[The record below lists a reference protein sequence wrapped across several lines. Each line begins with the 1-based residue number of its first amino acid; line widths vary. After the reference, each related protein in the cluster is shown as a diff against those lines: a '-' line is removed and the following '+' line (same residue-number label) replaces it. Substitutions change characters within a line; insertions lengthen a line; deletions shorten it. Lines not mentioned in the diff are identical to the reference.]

1 VSDAAALDWL
11 DRLLS
16 VEESQ
21 RDNLLAELGVA
32 NPALRA
38 RVERMLAAALSP
50 DQSRVLGRAVVDG
63 LTHMNIEAAVSLCE
77 GMVLAGY
84 RLIRELGRGGMAVV
98 WLAERA
104 DGVVK
109 RQVALK
115 MPMFILQGDV
125 DVARFARERDALASL
140 SHPNVARLYDAGVLP
155 SGQPFIVLE
164 RVDGVPLTLFC
175 DERRLD
181 VVARLRL
188 FFQVLAAVNH
198 AHKHLLVHRD
208 LKPSNILVDAE
219 GQVKL
224 LDFGIAKLL
233 DDSEAATAP
242 LTEQAGGAMTPLY
255 AAPEQLRGGA
265 ISTLT
270 DVYSL
275 GVVLHELLAGTLPYR
290 APKSGRASLVDV
302 LEAQGRGELPRVS
315 QANIDDAAAIAR
327 GSTVPKLRAALA
339 GDLDTILGKCL
350 RIAPDQRYD
359 SVAHLAE
366 DLRRFLSHRPI
377 AARRP
382 GLLYT
387 TRLALVRHRFAA
399 TVGAAGLLGVAAAGV
414 IAWQQ
419 HRGSVAHA
427 ERTAAVRDF
436 MFDLVNDAEA
446 VEGHEGEVTGK
457 QMVEGAVL
465 RARRDFG
472 AQPQL
477 QGELLGELGR
487 MYIRLG
493 ATEEAVPVLAQSVE
507 VLEKHA
513 SPDDAALN
521 KARVFLATALL
532 ATTDDL
538 ARVDDLATRARAAC
552 ANDTVDCA
560 KARGYASA
568 LLSQT
573 ASLKGDLADSLAEM
587 KLATADFELAFGPQH
602 EETAIMLLRVAI
614 LERNAGQLVDA
625 SRNMQRALG
634 IAQQMRLRAADRAE
648 IERSMAVIDLDL
660 GRYQAARERLERLLA
675 QPAGADDRAL
685 QYRLLACVFV
695 ELGEAADAL
704 NGAAAA
710 EREMT
715 GGPSNGEWPFT
726 KQAEARALSLTGR
739 HEEALAAI
747 DAVIARFLADGSAAE
762 SYEVMRAMRYRAQML
777 ANTGRDDEALAAL
790 RALHQHPANAQLP
803 SVELGLMLDALGE
816 AELRAGNGDKSQL
829 AHEEARVQ
837 LVKQLPAEHPYVIR
851 NAAFRG
857 AAKQTTKQTTTQANY
872 FDQRESS

>member
-11 DRLLS
+11 DRLLAAD
-16 VEESQ
+16 EAHRE
-21 RDNLLAELGVA
+21 NLLIELGA
-32 NPALRA
+32 SDPALRA

-63 LTHMNIEAAVSLCE
+63 LTRLNIDAATSLHE

-125 DVARFARERDALASL
+125 DIARFARERDALASL
-140 SHPNVARLYDAGVLP
+140 SHPNVARLYDAGVMP
-155 SGQPFIVLE
+155 TGQPFIVLE
-164 RVDGVPLTLFC
+164 RVDGVPLTLYC
-175 DERRLD
+175 DERKLD
-181 VVARLRL
+181 IVARLRL
-188 FFQVLAAVNH
+188 FFQVLAAVDH

-275 GVVLHELLAGTLPYR
+275 GVVLHELLAGSLPYR
-290 APKSGRASLVDV
+290 APKNGRASLVDV
-302 LEAQGRGELPRVS
+302 LEAQGRGELPRAS
-315 QANIDDAAAIAR
+315 QSIIEESAAIAR
-327 GSTVPKLRAALA
+327 GTSVARLRAALA
-339 GDLDTILGKCL
+339 GDLDTIVGKSM

-387 TRLALVRHRFAA
+387 MRLALVRHRFAA
-399 TVGAAGLLGVAAAGV
+399 VVGASGLVLVVAAGIV
-414 IAWQQ
+414 AWLQ
-419 HRGSVAHA
+419 HLDSVAHA

-446 VEGHEGEVTGK
+446 VEGHEGEEVTGR
-457 QMVEGAVL
+457 QMIEGAVI

-487 MYIRLG
+487 MYLRLG
-493 ATEEAVPVLAQSVE
+493 AADAAVPVLTESVA
-507 VLEKHA
+507 VLEKHT
-513 SPDDAALN
+513 STDDPALN
-521 KARVFLATALL
+521 KARAFLALSYLQTGGDHDVIRSL
-532 ATTDDL
+532 AVK
-538 ARVDDLATRARAAC
+538 AREAC
-552 ANDTVDCA
+552 ANDSVDCA
-560 KARGYASA
+560 KARAYASHD
-568 LLSQT
+568 LSQI
-573 ASLKGDLADSLAEM
+573 AAIAGDDERALAEM
-587 KLATADFELAFGPQH
+587 RKFVQDTEKAFGPEH
-602 EETAIMLLRVAI
+602 EETALALMGLAMIA
-614 LERNAGQLVDA
+614 RNAGQLVEA
-625 SRNMQRALG
+625 REAVGRAAEMTKG
-634 IAQQMRLRAADRAE
+634 VRLRAENRME
-648 IERSMAVIDLDL
+648 IERSIAVIDLDL
-660 GRYQAARERLERLLA
+660 GRYAEARDRLTAMILRNTPHGERSLLYRLLATVYIELGDAQQANKFAEAALDLIPPDDPRGFGPYAHQASARAFALSGRPVEALEEIDLVIERLLA
-675 QPAGADDRAL
+675 
-685 QYRLLACVFV
+685 
-695 ELGEAADAL
+695 
-704 NGAAAA
+704 
-710 EREMT
+710 T
-715 GGPSNGEWPFT
+715 
-726 KQAEARALSLTGR
+726 
-739 HEEALAAI
+739 
-747 DAVIARFLADGSAAE
+747 GSAPD
-762 SYEVMRAMRYRAQML
+762 SFEVQRAQRYRAEFL
-777 ANTGRDDEALAAL
+777 AQAGRDAEALILLRKLNEAQAAGH
-790 RALHQHPANAQLP
+790 ASP
-803 SVELGLMLDALGE
+803 VERGLVLDALGE
-816 AELRAGNGDKSQL
+816 AERKAGNGQKSQL
-829 AHEEARVQ
+829 AHEAARTE
-837 LVKQLPAEHPYVIR
+837 LLKQLPVSHPYVIKNEKR
-851 NAAFRG
+851 MKG
-857 AAKQTTKQTTTQANY
+857 EK
-872 FDQRESS
+872 S